1 MASSKATE
9 HATLGKI
16 QGKPN
21 GDVTQ
26 FLGVKYAH
34 LKDRFAEPVLAEYP
48 ADGTINAT
56 EIG

>member
-1 MASSKATE
+1 MASPIE

-16 QGKPN
+16 QGKAN

-26 FLGVKYAH
+26 FLGIKYAH

-48 ADGTINAT
+48 ANSTIDAT
-56 EIG
+56 AIG